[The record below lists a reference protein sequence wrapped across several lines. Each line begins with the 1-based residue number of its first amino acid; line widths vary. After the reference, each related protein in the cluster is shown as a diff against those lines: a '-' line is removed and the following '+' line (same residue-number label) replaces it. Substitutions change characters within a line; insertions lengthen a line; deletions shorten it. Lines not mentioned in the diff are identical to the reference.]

1 MNKKIL
7 LILPLLLMSCV
18 TQKKVD
24 NYLKDNPDYLREKC
38 AIQFPSE
45 PKYIKGET
53 IIDTLKIVIE
63 GETIPCP
70 EPSKENDFKPFVK
83 CPDVQYKEVIKTRTD
98 TIYRTNLA
106 NEQRLS
112 NLVNEKEQ
120 IIKEMTNYKYYF
132 YISLVILVLGIY
144 LYISKK

>member
-1 MNKKIL
+1 MNKTIL
-7 LILPLLLMSCV
+7 LILPLLLISCV

-24 NYLKDNPDYLREKC
+24 NYLKENPEYLREKC

-53 IIDTLKIVIE
+53 ITDTLTITLP

-70 EPSKENDFKPFVK
+70 EPSKENDFKPSVK
-83 CPDVQYKEVIKTRTD
+83 CPDIKIQEVIKTRTD

-132 YISLVILVLGIY
+132 YISLVLLALGIY
-144 LYISKK
+144 FYISKK